1 LSNENLETVRRLAA
15 AFNDRDVDRFVA
27 ELDPEVEFHSLRAQ
41 LEGRPYVGH
50 EGARR
55 MFADFDEDWAYL
67 RIEVGDLRD
76 TEVAVAPAASISK
89 YPSPSSGDSGKARSS
104 TARSSPSGPT
114 PCGQPASTSRVGGT
128 RARSR
133 L

>member
-76 TEVAVAPAASISK
+76 TEEAVVAM
-89 YPSPSSGDSGKARSS
+89 GRL
-104 TARSSPSGPT
+104 
-114 PCGQPASTSRVGGT
+114 
-128 RARSR
+128 RSR
-133 L
+133 GRASRLDLEVPVAFIWRLREGKVVYGKIFSERADALRAAGLD